1 MGSYI
6 NFNPEPRHV
15 FQPPICDAENLQVPP
30 LHCSFPAEL
39 NPLYEEVKEQCDGW
53 IHAVAQP
60 SSASARQLLLN
71 CLLPRL
77 VCRAIPAST
86 SLKRLVHAT
95 KMISWLIIADEEDD
109 HPAVLGADQ
118 ITTTRHASQVLS
130 ILHRRPIHES
140 AAATNTG
147 GPLQKRE
154 AALLALASLWSDMQR
169 EMSPLLVALF
179 TSAMED
185 YFQAVVVQAT
195 YRKANRLPD
204 IDTYTEIRRH
214 ASFILP
220 CFVLVEYALGIELDD
235 ATYSNASIQE
245 FRTAALDY
253 MCLCNDLISCKMEI
267 GVGDYLNMPS
277 IVYASTGTLH
287 QRAASDQPSGGEW
300 TGLQAAMDYVVDMV
314 HGLDACS
321 VSILDS
327 MLPKHAAS
335 AYARRSA
342 ADQVVMTKYVR
353 GL

>member
-1 MGSYI
+1 MESSCQHLTQLNGDERQYMGSYI
-6 NFNPEPRHV
+6 NFNPAPRHV

-53 IHAVAQP
+53 ILAVAQP

-95 KMISWLIIADEEDD
+95 KMISWLIIADDEDD

-154 AALLALASLWSDMQR
+154 AALLALASL
-169 EMSPLLVALF
+169 
-179 TSAMED
+179 
-185 YFQAVVVQAT
+185 
-195 YRKANRLPD
+195 
-204 IDTYTEIRRH
+204 RH
-214 ASFILP
+214 AERDEPPPRCALHLRHGGLLP
-220 CFVLVEYALGIELDD
+220 SRRG
-235 ATYSNASIQE
+235 
-245 FRTAALDY
+245 
-253 MCLCNDLISCKMEI
+253 
-267 GVGDYLNMPS
+267 
-277 IVYASTGTLH
+277 
-287 QRAASDQPSGGEW
+287 SGHVPQG
-300 TGLQAAMDYVVDMV
+300 
-314 HGLDACS
+314 
-321 VSILDS
+321 
-327 MLPKHAAS
+327 K
-335 AYARRSA
+335 SA
-342 ADQVVMTKYVR
+342 ARHRHLHRDPPACLFYPALLR
-353 GL
+353 PR